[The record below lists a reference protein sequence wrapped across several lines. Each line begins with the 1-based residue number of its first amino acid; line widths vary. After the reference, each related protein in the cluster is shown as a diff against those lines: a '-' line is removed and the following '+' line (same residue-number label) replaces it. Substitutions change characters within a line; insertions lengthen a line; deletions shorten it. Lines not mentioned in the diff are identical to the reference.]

1 MGVECFSSRHQLVVN
16 LRFEEDCN
24 VEWWHLYIILGVVAA
39 GAGVG
44 FYFLRKNLKQKVND
58 QQSLVNQHK
67 VATSIL
73 VLEKRKDRV
82 TNANMPKSVID
93 QIPKIYKIRKVPLVK
108 AKIGPQVMDL
118 LCDEAVFEKL
128 PLRKTVRVD
137 LAGIYIAAIKPGKK

>member
-1 MGVECFSSRHQLVVN
+1 M
-16 LRFEEDCN
+16 
-24 VEWWHLYIILGVVAA
+24 EWWHLYIILGIVAA